1 MLHRTNHGQKEAADT
16 LCEWSEV
23 AMQNPQPALH
33 GTAAVLLHAGAAAME
48 VSFCLF
54 SLEF

>member
-1 MLHRTNHGQKEAADT
+1 MLHRTNHGRKEAADT

-33 GTAAVLLHAGAAAME
+33 GTAAVLLHATAAAAPRWK
-48 VSFCLF
+48 
-54 SLEF
+54 